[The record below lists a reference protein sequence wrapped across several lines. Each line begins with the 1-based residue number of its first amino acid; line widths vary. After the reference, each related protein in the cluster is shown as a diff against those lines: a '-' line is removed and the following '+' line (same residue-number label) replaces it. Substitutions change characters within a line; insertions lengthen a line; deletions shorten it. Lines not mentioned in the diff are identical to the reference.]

1 MPKPTK
7 GARLGGSPAHQRLIL
22 KNLAKA
28 LFEHTAIE
36 TTEVRAK
43 RLQPYAERLI
53 AKAIR
58 GDQHSRRQIISELV
72 DRSLV
77 AVLVE
82 QTAPKFGERK
92 GGYTRIIKIGNRKG
106 DNAPMARIELVLE
119 PLSPKQAVVKEA
131 EAAAKSA
138 AKTQKKEETVDET
151 SSEATVNSDNSS
163 EETATP
169 DALVEKEG
177 KPILE
182 AEAEATEVAEAEAE
196 EAEASGK

>member
-28 LFEHTAIE
+28 LFEHKAIQ

-58 GDQHSRRQIISELV
+58 GDQHSRRQIIAELV

-82 QTAPKFGERK
+82 QTAPKFGDRK
-92 GGYTRIIKIGNRKG
+92 GGYTRITKIGNRKG

-119 PLSPKQAVVKEA
+119 PLSAKQSVVA
-131 EAAAKSA
+131 
-138 AKTQKKEETVDET
+138 EETAVKTED
-151 SSEATVNSDNSS
+151 SKV
-163 EETATP
+163 EETATSTSEVTGEQE
-169 DALVEKEG
+169 AQSV
-177 KPILE
+177 E
-182 AEAEATEVAEAEAE
+182 AEAETDEQATSEAETAKE
-196 EAEASGK
+196 EK